1 MMSSKVDSEIIQL
14 FEQYKKKLKNKDLED
29 EDKRLNKLF
38 KDNKLFKEIINKLHL
53 NYPGFT
59 NDDLKLYL

>member
-14 FEQYKKKLKNKDLED
+14 FEQYKKNLKNKDLED

-59 NDDLKLYL
+59 NYDLKQ